1 MPGLLAELVVLGLQ
15 VVDKG
20 AQLSQ
25 FRAQVLD
32 GGGQLR
38 EEVTGKTDLCHL
50 AVHDHLGLA
59 EIAPKGKGLV
69 LFHPEQKNQ
78 KERDGRRFTN
88 CLRLFW
94 HLPRLAASRAD

>member
-1 MPGLLAELVVLGLQ
+1 MPGMLAELVVLGLQ

-38 EEVTGKTDLCHL
+38 EEVTGKTDLDQL
-50 AVHDHLGLA
+50 AIYDQLG
-59 EIAPKGKGLV
+59 
-69 LFHPEQKNQ
+69 
-78 KERDGRRFTN
+78 
-88 CLRLFW
+88 
-94 HLPRLAASRAD
+94 